1 MTMWLLPALLLLTA
15 IVLSVPLSSYF
26 AWLMDGKY
34 RAPRALKW
42 FEDLVDTGPQDWKQ
56 YVLAMMAF
64 SVALFVFGF
73 VVLCLQPVAPLN
85 PRGLGILEP
94 TTIFHTVISF
104 MTNTNLQHYSGDQS
118 LSNFS
123 QIFFILPN
131 MFLSASIGFC
141 ALAAIIRAF
150 RGEATV
156 GNFFVDMWRVAMYI
170 YVPVSIVFGVIF
182 MSQGMPM
189 TYASTEVATT
199 LESGSMGLDDKGQA
213 KPQTIVVGPVAAVIP
228 IKMLGTNGGGF
239 FGMNS
244 AHPFENPTATS
255 NFFTTLAMMI
265 FPFALVLMYGRML
278 GRIRHSVVIYGV
290 MLTMMIGL
298 IAWVIYFDTLHPNP
312 GLTAHAGATYQ
323 IANPS
328 APNGK
333 IDVVSPQ
340 VAALPV
346 DQHLGNLEGKELRFG
361 TSAGAAFAAIT
372 TDVTCGAINAEMDS
386 LNPLAGLSPMIGMWV
401 NCVFGGKGVGM
412 INLLLFLIVGVFL
425 AGQMVGR
432 TPEYLGRKVGA
443 REMKLAMLA
452 LLVHPILILGPS
464 GLFAATGWGTA
475 AESNP
480 GAHGFSQIVYQY
492 SSASANNGSA
502 FDGLGVTYGLNNN
515 PSPSPEAVPMDIG
528 TGLVM
533 LFSRYLPIIA
543 PIAMAFSL
551 GRKKV
556 APVTLG
562 TMSDNT
568 FTFGMLLLGTIAV
581 VGALLFLP
589 VAALGPLAE
598 HLGPIPFGG

>member
-1 MTMWLLPALLLLTA
+1 MWLLPLLLLATA
-15 IVLSVPLSSYF
+15 VVLSIPLSAYF

-34 RAPRALKW
+34 RAPRALRW
-42 FEDLVDTGPQDWKQ
+42 FENLLDTGPQNWKQ
-56 YVLAMMAF
+56 YTLALVIF
-64 SVALFVFGF
+64 NVALFVFGF

-85 PRGLGILEP
+85 PLGRGMLAP
-94 TTIFHTVISF
+94 STIFNTVISF
-104 MTNTNLQHYSGDQS
+104 MTNTNLQHYSGDQH

-123 QIFFILPN
+123 QTFFILPN
-131 MFLSASIGFC
+131 MFLSASVGFC

-150 RGEATV
+150 RGEASV
-156 GNFFVDMWRVAMYI
+156 GNFFVDMWRVAIYI
-170 YVPVSIVFGVIF
+170 YLPVSLIFGVLFIQ
-182 MSQGMPM
+182 QGMPM
-189 TYASTEVATT
+189 TFNSAEVATT
-199 LESGSMGLDDKGQA
+199 LEPASMGADDKGQA
-213 KPQTIVVGPVAAVIP
+213 KPQTIIVGPVAAVIP

-239 FGMNS
+239 YGMNS
-244 AHPFENPTATS
+244 AHPLENPTATT
-255 NFFTTLAMMI
+255 NFLTTLAMML

-278 GRIRHSVVIYGV
+278 KRVRHSIVIYAV
-290 MLTMMIGL
+290 MLTMMAAL
-298 IAWVIYFDTLHPNP
+298 IAWVIRYDTLEPNP
-312 GLTAHAGATYQ
+312 GLTAYAGATYSV
-323 IANPS
+323 ASAS
-328 APNGK
+328 APSGK
-333 IDVVSPQ
+333 LDVVSPP
-340 VAALPV
+340 VAGLPV

-386 LNPLAGLSPMIGMWV
+386 LNPLAGLSPMVGMWI

-443 REMKLAMLA
+443 REMKLAMIA
-452 LLVHPILILGPS
+452 LLVHPILILGPV
-464 GLFAATGWGTA
+464 GLFSATSWGTV
-475 AESNP
+475 AEANP
-480 GAHGFSQIVYQY
+480 GPHGFSEIVYQY

-515 PSPSPEAVPMDIG
+515 TSPSPQAVPWDIG

-533 LFSRYLPIIA
+533 LFSRFLPIIA
-543 PIAMAFSL
+543 PIAMAFYL

-562 TMSDNT
+562 TMSDDT
-568 FTFGMLLLGTIAV
+568 WTFGFLLLGTIMII
-581 VGALLFLP
+581 GALLFLP

>member
-1 MTMWLLPALLLLTA
+1 MWLLPALLLLTA
-15 IVLSVPLSSYF
+15 IVLSIPLSAYF

-34 RAPRALKW
+34 RAPRVLKW
-42 FEDLVDTGPQDWKQ
+42 FEDLIDTGPQDWKQ
-56 YVLAMMAF
+56 YVLAMIAF
-64 SVALFVFGF
+64 SFALFVFGF
-73 VVLCLQPVAPLN
+73 VVLSLQPIAPLN
-85 PRGLGILEP
+85 PRGLGILAP
-94 TTIFHTVISF
+94 STIFNTVISF
-104 MTNTNLQHYSGDQS
+104 MTNTNLQHYSGDQH

-131 MFLSASIGFC
+131 MFLSASVGFC

-156 GNFFVDMWRVAMYI
+156 GNFFVDMWRVAIYI
-170 YVPVSIVFGVIF
+170 YLPVSLIFGVIF
-182 MSQGMPM
+182 MQQGMPM
-189 TYASTEVATT
+189 TYASTEMATT
-199 LESGSMGLDDKGQA
+199 LEPGSMGLDDKGQA
-213 KPQTIVVGPVAAVIP
+213 KQQTIVVGPVAAVIP

-239 FGMNS
+239 YGMNS
-244 AHPFENPTATS
+244 AHPLENPTATS

-265 FPFALVLMYGRML
+265 FPFSLVLMYGRML
-278 GRIRHSVVIYGV
+278 GRIRHSVVIYSV
-290 MLTMMIGL
+290 MLAMMAGL
-298 IAWVIYFDTLHPNP
+298 IAWVIVTDTMRPNP

-333 IDVVSPQ
+333 LDVVSPA

-386 LNPLAGLSPMIGMWV
+386 LNPLSGLSPMIGMWL

-443 REMKLAMLA
+443 REMKLAMIA

-464 GLFAATGWGTA
+464 GLFAATGWGTT

-502 FDGLGVTYGLNNN
+502 MDGLGVTYGLNNN
-515 PSPSPEAVPMDIG
+515 TSPSPEAVPLDIG

-562 TMSDNT
+562 TMSDDT
-568 FTFGMLLLGTIAV
+568 VTFGFLLLGTIAV

-589 VAALGPLAE
+589 VAALGPIAE

>member
-1 MTMWLLPALLLLTA
+1 MWLLPALLLLTA
-15 IVLSVPLSSYF
+15 IVCSIPLSGYF

-56 YVLAMMAF
+56 YTIALVVF
-64 SVALFVFGF
+64 NIALFVFGF
-73 VVLCLQPVAPLN
+73 VVLCLQPIAPLN
-85 PRGLGILEP
+85 PRELGILAP
-94 TTIFHTVISF
+94 STIFNTVISF
-104 MTNTNLQHYSGDQS
+104 MTNTNLQHYSGDQH

-131 MFLSASIGFC
+131 MFLSASVGFC

-150 RGEATV
+150 RGEAKV

-170 YVPVSIVFGVIF
+170 YVPVALVFGVIF
-182 MSQGMPM
+182 MQQGMPM

-239 FGMNS
+239 YGMNS
-244 AHPFENPTATS
+244 AHPLENPTATS
-255 NFFTTLAMMI
+255 NFFTTLAMMLL
-265 FPFALVLMYGRML
+265 PFALVLMYGRML

-298 IAWVIYFDTLHPNP
+298 IAWVIYFDTLQPNP

-515 PSPSPEAVPMDIG
+515 ASPAPEAVPLDIG

-533 LFSRYLPIIA
+533 LFSRFLPIIA

>member
-1 MTMWLLPALLLLTA
+1 MWLLPALLLAGA
-15 IVLSVPLSSYF
+15 IVCSIPLSGYF

-34 RAPRALKW
+34 RAPRVLKW

-56 YVLAMMAF
+56 YAIALVVF
-64 SVALFVFGF
+64 NIALFVFGF
-73 VVLCLQPVAPLN
+73 VVLCLQPIAPLN
-85 PRGLGILEP
+85 PRGLGILAP
-94 TTIFHTVISF
+94 STIFNTVISF
-104 MTNTNLQHYSGDQS
+104 MTNTNLQHYSGDQH

-131 MFLSASIGFC
+131 MFLSASVGFC

-170 YVPVSIVFGVIF
+170 YVPVALVFGVIF
-182 MSQGMPM
+182 MQQGMPM

-239 FGMNS
+239 YGMNS
-244 AHPFENPTATS
+244 AHPLENPTATS
-255 NFFTTLAMMI
+255 NFFTTLAMML

-298 IAWVIYFDTLHPNP
+298 IAWVIYFDTLQPNP

-443 REMKLAMLA
+443 REMKLAMIA

-464 GLFAATGWGTA
+464 GLFAATAWGTT

-515 PSPSPEAVPMDIG
+515 PNPSPEAVPLDIG

>member
-1 MTMWLLPALLLLTA
+1 MWLLPALLLAAA
-15 IVLSVPLSSYF
+15 IVCSIPLSAYF

-64 SVALFVFGF
+64 TIVLFTFGF
-73 VVLCLQPVAPLN
+73 VVLCLQPIAPLN
-85 PRGLGILEP
+85 PRGLGWLEP
-94 TTIFHTVISF
+94 TTIFNTVISF

-118 LSNFS
+118 FSNFS
-123 QIFFILPN
+123 QIVFILPN

-141 ALAAIIRAF
+141 ALSAIIRAF

-156 GNFFVDMWRVAMYI
+156 GNFFVDMWRVAIYI
-170 YVPVSIVFGVIF
+170 YVPVALIFGIIF
-182 MSQGMPM
+182 VSQGMPM

-199 LESGSMGLDDKGQA
+199 LEPGSMGLDDKGQA

-239 FGMNS
+239 YGMNS
-244 AHPFENPTATS
+244 AHPLENPTATS
-255 NFFTTLAMMI
+255 NFFTTLAMML

-290 MLTMMIGL
+290 MLTMMVGL
-298 IAWVIYFDTLHPNP
+298 IAWVIYFDTLRPNP

-443 REMKLAMLA
+443 REMKLAMIA

-464 GLFAATGWGTA
+464 GLFAATAWGTT

>member
-1 MTMWLLPALLLLTA
+1 MWLLPALLLLTA
-15 IVLSVPLSSYF
+15 IVLSIPLSSYF

-34 RAPRALKW
+34 RAPRVLKW
-42 FEDLVDTGPQDWKQ
+42 FEGLIDTGPQDWKQ
-56 YVLAMMAF
+56 YVLAMIAF

-73 VVLCLQPVAPLN
+73 VVLCLQPIAPLN
-85 PRGLGILEP
+85 PRGLGILAP
-94 TTIFHTVISF
+94 STIFNTVISF
-104 MTNTNLQHYSGDQS
+104 MTNTNLQHYSGDQH

-123 QIFFILPN
+123 QVFFILPN
-131 MFLSASIGFC
+131 MFLSASVGFC

-170 YVPVSIVFGVIF
+170 YVPVALIFGVIF
-182 MSQGMPM
+182 MQQGMPM

-199 LESGSMGLDDKGQA
+199 LEPGSMGLDDKGQA
-213 KPQTIVVGPVAAVIP
+213 KQQTIVVGPVAAVIP

-239 FGMNS
+239 YGMNS
-244 AHPFENPTATS
+244 AHPLENPTATS

-265 FPFALVLMYGRML
+265 FPFSLVLMYGRML
-278 GRIRHSVVIYGV
+278 GRIRHSIVIYSV
-290 MLTMMIGL
+290 MLAMMAGL
-298 IAWVIYFDTLHPNP
+298 IALLIVTDTMRPNP

-333 IDVVSPQ
+333 LDVVSPA

-386 LNPLAGLSPMIGMWV
+386 LNPLSGLSPFIGMWL

-443 REMKLAMLA
+443 REMKLAMIA

-464 GLFAATGWGTA
+464 GLFAATGWGTT

-492 SSASANNGSA
+492 SSSSANNGSA
-502 FDGLGVTYGLNNN
+502 MDGLGVTYGLNNN
-515 PSPSPEAVPMDIG
+515 ASPAPEAVPLDIG

-533 LFSRYLPIIA
+533 LFGRYLPIIA

-562 TMSDNT
+562 TMSDDT
-568 FTFGMLLLGTIAV
+568 VTFGFLLLGTIAV

-589 VAALGPLAE
+589 VAALGPIAE